1 MWNDRKH
8 RKRQLLGLVAYHGA
22 VRWGSQ
28 ARFAERDLI
37 LGQAGMGVTDRG
49 QRSEIQ
55 PAGDPAG
62 SQVSASNFTP
72 SNSIY

>member
-8 RKRQLLGLVAYHGA
+8 RKRQLLGLLAYHGA

-28 ARFAERDLI
+28 ARFAEGDQI

-49 QRSEIQ
+49 QRLEIQ
-55 PAGDPAG
+55 PVGDPAG
-62 SQVSASNFTP
+62 SQVSALNFT
-72 SNSIY
+72 SSTSIY